1 MLEESNASVDQ
12 CFNRSNGSV
21 DQCFNRSNASGDK
34 CFNNLMLQQ
43 INASI
48 I

>member
-1 MLEESNASVDQ
+1 MLEECNASVDQ

-21 DQCFNRSNASGDK
+21 DQCFNRSNASVDK